1 MNVLRW
7 ILTLPGALLASA
19 ILPMISKLLLGTLP
33 EIYHWP
39 IEFITFLSSGYI
51 LVVSGAWI
59 APSNKKAVAIGL
71 IILNLASSIFI
82 DVQIA
87 IPGPLW
93 WWIVCQL
100 AGIWGTIS
108 GCAEVK

>member
-51 LVVSGAWI
+51 LVASGAWI
-59 APSNKKAVAIGL
+59 APSNKKAVAIPHLIGL
-71 IILNLASSIFI
+71 IVWQKS
-82 DVQIA
+82 
-87 IPGPLW
+87 W
-93 WWIVCQL
+93 WNHNFTRAVYC
-100 AGIWGTIS
+100 
-108 GCAEVK
+108 